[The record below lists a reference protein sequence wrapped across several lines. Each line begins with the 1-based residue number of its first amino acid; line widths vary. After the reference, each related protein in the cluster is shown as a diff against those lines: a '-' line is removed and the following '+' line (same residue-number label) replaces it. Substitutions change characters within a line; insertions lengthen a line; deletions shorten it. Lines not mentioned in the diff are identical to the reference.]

1 MAKHNAMAIFAR
13 RRLQKM
19 LDELAPLIDEEQSRG
34 LVRRME
40 SKEIAQ
46 ALPAEMELG
55 LSWAIA
61 KLGPVE
67 IEPEWYS
74 ESRLPDL
81 FSDDLFPG
89 QETIIEITALSDAVL
104 PADEGMRNASRKL
117 SQEASKLRRGA
128 GRHLSYYFFEETV
141 RIDRDSIRR
150 VCVPR
155 DLVVSDAIRA
165 QLRHWIKGKDRRDGD
180 KLSLVEG
187 MLKVTLTWHERTQSS
202 YNFTTSMPP
211 EIRNISDNYVFKALG
226 AKAKQLRNA
235 YFTGIRC
242 VILADVGSTALR
254 RFDHTDHTGRVYNGG
269 QISNHYLRSKTDPGI
284 DVIGIVTPN
293 RRSLGLAGY
302 GNPIEWKIG
311 LYCRTGVEVDA
322 AGFERLAAILPTP
335 RREGYQS
342 RQLHEQSVFAPTA
355 KGRYLS
361 TNISWRRGDKSE
373 IKLSA
378 RAFLDL
384 LAGRITPE
392 QAKKIFDSS
401 AANVI
406 KAHLDRGETI
416 ADLRL
421 ESCGPDSDDDHIVI
435 TFIDDPAARPL
446 KAPE

>member
-1 MAKHNAMAIFAR
+1 MAIFAR
-13 RRLQKM
+13 RRLQTM
-19 LDELAPLIDEEQSRG
+19 LDELALLMDKEQSRG

-40 SKEIAQ
+40 SKEIEQ

-55 LSWAIA
+55 LTWAIA
-61 KLGPVE
+61 KLGPIE

-74 ESRLPDL
+74 EKRLPDL

-89 QETIIEITALSDAVL
+89 RETIIEITALSDAVL

-117 SQEASKLRRGA
+117 SQEAGKLRRGA
-128 GRHLSYYFFEETV
+128 GRHLSYYFYEETA
-141 RIDRDSIRR
+141 RIERDSIRR

-155 DLVVSDAIRA
+155 DLVVSDVIRT
-165 QLRHWIKGKDRRDGD
+165 QLRHWIKGQDRNDGD

-187 MLKVTLTWHERTQSS
+187 MLKVTLTWHDRAQSR

-211 EIRNISDNYVFKALG
+211 EIRHISDNYVFKALG

-235 YFTGIRC
+235 HFKGIRC

-254 RFDHTDHTGRVYNGG
+254 RFDQSDYTGWVYHGG
-269 QISNHYLRSKTDPGI
+269 QIVDHFLRSKTDPGI
-284 DVIGIVTPN
+284 DVVAIVTPN
-293 RRSLGLAGY
+293 RRSSGLTGY
-302 GNPIEWKIG
+302 GDTIEWKIG
-311 LYCRTGVEVDA
+311 LCCRPGFQIDST
-322 AGFERLAAILPTP
+322 GFERLAGTLPRP
-335 RREGYQS
+335 LREGYQS

-361 TNISWRRGDKSE
+361 TNISWRKGDKSE

-421 ESCGPDSDDDHIVI
+421 EAGGPDSDDDHIVI
-435 TFIDDPAARPL
+435 TFSDDPAARPL
-446 KAPE
+446 KASE

>member
-1 MAKHNAMAIFAR
+1 MAIFAR
-13 RRLQKM
+13 RRLQTM
-19 LDELAPLIDEEQSRG
+19 LDELSPLMDQEQSRG
-34 LVRRME
+34 LVRRIE
-40 SKEIAQ
+40 SKEIEQ

-55 LSWAIA
+55 LAWAIA

-74 ESRLPDL
+74 EKRLPDL

-89 QETIIEITALSDAVL
+89 QEAIIEITALSDAVL

-117 SQEASKLRRGA
+117 SQEAGKLRRGA
-128 GRHLSYYFFEETV
+128 GRHLSYFFYEETV
-141 RIDRDSIRR
+141 RIERDSIRR

-155 DLVVSDAIRA
+155 HFVVSDTIRI
-165 QLRHWIKGKDRRDGD
+165 QLRDWIKGQHRKDGD
-180 KLSLVEG
+180 KLCLAEG
-187 MLKVTLTWHERTQSS
+187 MLKVVLTWHDRAQSR

-211 EIRNISDNYVFKALG
+211 EIRHISDNYVFRALE

-235 YFTGIRC
+235 HFKGIRC

-254 RFDHTDHTGRVYNGG
+254 RFDETDYTGRVYNGNNIVG
-269 QISNHYLRSKTDPGI
+269 YYLGSQADPGI
-284 DVIGIVTPN
+284 DVVAIVTPS
-293 RRSLGLAGY
+293 RRSSGLNGY
-302 GNPIEWKIG
+302 HDTIEWKIG
-311 LYCRTGVEVDA
+311 LCCRSGVQIDPTGL
-322 AGFERLAAILPTP
+322 ERLAATLPPP

-355 KGRYLS
+355 KGRYMG
-361 TNISWRRGDKSE
+361 TGISWRKGDKSE
-373 IKLSA
+373 IRFSA

-392 QAKKIFDSS
+392 QAKRIFDSS
-401 AANVI
+401 AGHVL

-421 ESCGPDSDDDHIVI
+421 EPGGPDSDDDHIII
-435 TFIDDPAARPL
+435 TFSDDPAARQL
-446 KAPE
+446 KTSE